1 MNVRILLVLALLA
14 GAVPTRAAAPSGD
27 GLFARS
33 NLVAWCIV
41 PFDAK
46 KRGPEERAGLVA
58 AAAYL
63 DGKLRELRESHRGGT
78 LDRIAV
84 LAGLNI
90 AHELLEARQTRSTTD
105 SNLAQHLQVLK
116 MKLDAGLPSSLQ

>member
-1 MNVRILLVLALLA
+1 MSNPVAVRILDREYLIAC
-14 GAVPTRAAAPSGD
+14 T
-27 GLFARS
+27 
-33 NLVAWCIV
+33 
-41 PFDAK
+41 
-46 KRGPEERAGLVA
+46 PEERAGLVA

-105 SNLAQHLQVLK
+105 SNLAQHLQVLE

>member
-1 MNVRILLVLALLA
+1 MSNPVAVRILDREYLIAC
-14 GAVPTRAAAPSGD
+14 T
-27 GLFARS
+27 
-33 NLVAWCIV
+33 
-41 PFDAK
+41 
-46 KRGPEERAGLVA
+46 PEERAGLVA

-84 LAGLNI
+84 LAGFNI

>member
-1 MNVRILLVLALLA
+1 MSNPVAVRILDREYLIAC
-14 GAVPTRAAAPSGD
+14 T
-27 GLFARS
+27 
-33 NLVAWCIV
+33 
-41 PFDAK
+41 
-46 KRGPEERAGLVA
+46 PEERAGLVA

-105 SNLAQHLQVLK
+105 SNLAQHLQMLK

>member
-1 MNVRILLVLALLA
+1 MSNPVAVRILDREYLIAC
-14 GAVPTRAAAPSGD
+14 TR
-27 GLFARS
+27 
-33 NLVAWCIV
+33 
-41 PFDAK
+41 
-46 KRGPEERAGLVA
+46 EERAGLVA

>member
-1 MNVRILLVLALLA
+1 MSNPVAVRILDREYLIAC
-14 GAVPTRAAAPSGD
+14 T
-27 GLFARS
+27 
-33 NLVAWCIV
+33 
-41 PFDAK
+41 
-46 KRGPEERAGLVA
+46 PEERAGLVA

-116 MKLDAGLPSSLQ
+116 MKLDAGLPPSLQ

>member
-1 MNVRILLVLALLA
+1 MSNPVAVRILDREYLSAC
-14 GAVPTRAAAPSGD
+14 T
-27 GLFARS
+27 
-33 NLVAWCIV
+33 
-41 PFDAK
+41 
-46 KRGPEERAGLVA
+46 PEERAGLVA

>member
-1 MNVRILLVLALLA
+1 MSNPVAVRILDREYLIDC
-14 GAVPTRAAAPSGD
+14 T
-27 GLFARS
+27 
-33 NLVAWCIV
+33 
-41 PFDAK
+41 
-46 KRGPEERAGLVA
+46 PEERAGLVA

>member
-1 MNVRILLVLALLA
+1 MSNPVAVRILDREYLIAC
-14 GAVPTRAAAPSGD
+14 T
-27 GLFARS
+27 
-33 NLVAWCIV
+33 
-41 PFDAK
+41 
-46 KRGPEERAGLVA
+46 PEERAGLVA

-63 DGKLRELRESHRGGT
+63 DAKLRELRESHRGGT